1 MAGGALMRRAII
13 FRRSPG
19 ARSWRAIALLSAA
32 GLGAVNASC
41 SFVFIDG
48 PPTEHAKMSYFDC
61 TSTYGLPV
69 ADGLFGLTGA
79 LAAGEALGQTKQ
91 AYADKNSGASRNA
104 AAGADIAF
112 AGLWAA
118 SAVYGIVQTARC
130 DRAKEDL
137 KARIFAPTLH
147 RPEPSPAPAPAPA
160 PAATPTSPAP
170 APPATPTA
178 PPESASPPPVSPTR
192 SPSLGIEPAA
202 S

>member
-1 MAGGALMRRAII
+1 MRRAVI
-13 FRRSPG
+13 FRRARG

-69 ADGLFGLTGA
+69 ADGLFALTGA
-79 LAAGEALGQTKQ
+79 LAAGEALGQSKQ
-91 AYADKNSGASRNA
+91 AYADKNNGASRNA

-147 RPEPSPAPAPAPA
+147 RPELRLPAPTPAPAPAPPPA
-160 PAATPTSPAP
+160 PAATPTAP
-170 APPATPTA
+170 TEP
-178 PPESASPPPVSPTR
+178 ASPPPVSPTR
-192 SPSLGIEPAA
+192 SPSSGIEPSA
-202 S
+202 SAR